1 MSRTFVI
8 LDASEVEDI
17 NFDEVIEGQA
27 DQLRYSLDGLKTFV
41 KFEGDTPDFLV
52 GKTTNTHS
60 EMLAILQTEEWTEP
74 VDPPE

>member
-41 KFEGDTPDFLV
+41 KFDGDTPDFLE
-52 GKTTNTHS
+52 GKDTLTHA
-60 EMLAILQTEEWTEP
+60 EMLEELSGPYWTA
-74 VDPPE
+74 PPDQIP

>member
-1 MSRTFVI
+1 MGRTYVI
-8 LDASEVEDI
+8 LDTDEVVNI
-17 NFDEVIEGQA
+17 NFDDVVEDSA
-27 DQLRYSLDGLKTFV
+27 DTLRFSLDGDKTLV

-60 EMLAILQTEEWTEP
+60 EILAILQTEEWTEP